1 MVLQFYLMSTP
12 AKVLEHVNRVL
23 ETDIRLLQLLNQS
36 ALWHATKNS
45 ILDVVIDISVKQLLQ
60 LIKNIKIDL

>member
-1 MVLQFYLMSTP
+1 MRNDKNAVTDRVAQS

-36 ALWHATKNS
+36 AL
-45 ILDVVIDISVKQLLQ
+45 
-60 LIKNIKIDL
+60 